1 MPRHSKGA
9 RLWLQPSRR
18 DQHGRIVEQA
28 VWVIRDG
35 RLKRS
40 TSFGQGEAAE
50 AERALADYIA
60 AKYRAPRI
68 SNRDPAACKVADVVA
83 IYAEDVAY
91 NHARPQESAARLGR
105 ILDFFG
111 DATLSRINLKACED

>member
-1 MPRHSKGA
+1 MPRRAKGA
-9 RLWLQPSRR
+9 RLWLQPARR
-18 DQHGRIVEQA
+18 DQHGRIVERA

-35 RLKRS
+35 GIKRS
-40 TSFGQGEAAE
+40 TGFRQGEAAA

-83 IYAEDVAY
+83 IYAED
-91 NHARPQESAARLGR
+91 AAH
-105 ILDFFG
+105 
-111 DATLSRINLKACED
+111 